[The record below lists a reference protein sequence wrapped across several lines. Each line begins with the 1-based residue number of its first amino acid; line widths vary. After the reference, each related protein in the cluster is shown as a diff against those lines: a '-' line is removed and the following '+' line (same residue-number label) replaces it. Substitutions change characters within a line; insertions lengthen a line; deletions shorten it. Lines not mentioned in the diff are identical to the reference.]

1 MILTTLHIVNAFS
14 KILNQW
20 FSMKNSCGG
29 FIFAVEFDTFLNIS
43 KPYSHL
49 SKYFEAVFVRIHYF
63 CSFR

>member
-29 FIFAVEFDTFLNIS
+29 FIFAVEFDTFF
-43 KPYSHL
+43 
-49 SKYFEAVFVRIHYF
+49 KYFEAIFTPF
-63 CSFR
+63 